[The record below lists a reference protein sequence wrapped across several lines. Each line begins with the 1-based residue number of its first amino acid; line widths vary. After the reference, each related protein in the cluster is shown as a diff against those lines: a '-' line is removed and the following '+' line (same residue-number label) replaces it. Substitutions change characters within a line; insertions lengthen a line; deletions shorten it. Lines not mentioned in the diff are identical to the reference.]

1 MRLALWSSSGNLA
14 WPDSLWGWGW
24 TIVGFLTLFGLL
36 LGRPHDLR
44 SWRKLQTSEAGSFLL
59 LIFLT
64 SLTPVLSWDFPGL
77 PFRVGFPV
85 LLWLPYLIWGGR
97 LQPGALG
104 LAGLIMGAVIGFTSD
119 GRFLHLPWI
128 IALDAMLIGGLL
140 SQNYVGRFFRILR
153 QPLVAAMAGWMIW
166 MLLQS
171 ISWGGFYPS
180 WPEALDGIWTLIA
193 VTGAP
198 SGISAL
204 ICGLI
209 AQGLHLQWPRIFST
223 AQPPQWPPY
232 ARQIEA
238 RFLFFFS
245 LWILTLIM
253 TLFLFLTALAIRQ
266 ANVEQTRAI
275 HQGSDRAGE
284 QISYFLHTG
293 ETLLADLAALGIPR
307 DEPPALIAP
316 ILQRFVQTGPI
327 YHAVLLTGVEGEIL
341 AAYPAGEQVKGLSTL
356 ERSAL
361 AQARIARAVI
371 RTEVHRLP
379 SGTPGL
385 SFVAPL
391 EGEPPAGFLIGRMQ
405 IGEHPALR
413 EALASLSGGLPGSEG
428 FVIDRQGQI
437 LLHPDPQRL
446 LDVFPLPTSALSRPF
461 NITQRSPMGT
471 IMELHIR
478 RLPGTDW
485 WAVIRYPRSARI
497 QQALELI
504 LPSGIFLLTF
514 FVIGALLLS
523 TLSRQVTQRLKKLAA
538 AAGRMAE
545 GELETRILIDAPD
558 EIGQLSEAME
568 RMRHGLRA
576 RLTDLSL
583 LLELNQR
590 LVETV
595 DLAHGL
601 SEVARSLEQ
610 ATQASW
616 ARILIPGARGSLR
629 VFTATGERS
638 PEPPD
643 EACWQLGQE
652 RREPLWVEHVLRH
665 PDLPSIFRQEDHGR
679 ELGILPIHSGEDLLG
694 IAWIAF
700 AQPRRMIAT
709 DQQLIRL
716 ILSQAAV
723 FIARA
728 RLYEAALVE
737 RERLRAVL
745 ESSPDVLMLI
755 DGRGDLLYL
764 NPAAERFLGLPAS
777 RALGQPVAPLL
788 KDAELRQLFDEQ
800 IPPGQIQSREFRRA
814 DGRAFWAGRYDLRL
828 EDGQEIGRLLFV
840 RDITPFKAL
849 DQLKSDFIAAV
860 SHDLRSPLTYMRG
873 FVTMLGMAGPLTSR
887 QQEYVEKIMGGIDQ
901 MTRLIEDLMDLK
913 RIEEGIGQRGICRLS
928 DLIRDVFHEMR
939 PQAMARGLRMTLEVK
954 GHGIVN
960 GDPTWLRRAI
970 TNLVDNALKYTPE
983 GGTISLGLIEQ
994 NAEVIIWV
1002 RDTGLGIAPADQARI
1017 FEKFY
1022 RVRRK
1027 ETAHVKGSGLGL
1039 ALVKSIVEWHGG
1051 RVWVE
1056 SQLGQGSTFY
1066 LAIPVATMISSSPRS
1081 R

>member
-1 MRLALWSSSGNLA
+1 MRLELWSFPGNLTGPA
-14 WPDSLWGWGW
+14 SLWGWGW
-24 TIVGFLTLFGLL
+24 TVIGFLALFGLWL
-36 LGRPHDLR
+36 RRPQDLR
-44 SWRKLQTSEAGSFLL
+44 SWRELRVPEAGSFLL
-59 LIFLT
+59 LALLT
-64 SLTPVLSWDFPGL
+64 GLTPVLSWEFPGL
-77 PFRVGFPV
+77 PFRVGFPL

-97 LQPGALG
+97 LRPGALALVG
-104 LAGLIMGAVIGFTSD
+104 LVVGAAIGLVSD
-119 GRFLHLPWI
+119 GRFMHLPWI
-128 IALDAMLIGGLL
+128 MALDAALIGELL

-153 QPLVAAMAGWMIW
+153 QPLAAAIAGWLTW

-171 ISWGGFYPS
+171 VSWGSFYAS
-180 WPEALDGIWTLIA
+180 WPEALDGTWTLITTIA
-193 VTGAP
+193 VP
-198 SGISAL
+198 SWISAL

-209 AQGLHLQWPRIFST
+209 AQGLHLRWPRIFST
-223 AQPPQWPPY
+223 SRPPEWPLY
-232 ARQIEA
+232 ARQIQA
-238 RFLFFFS
+238 RFLFFS
-245 LWILTLIM
+245 SIWMVTMVLALLLLLTVL
-253 TLFLFLTALAIRQ
+253 ALHQTDREQMQ
-266 ANVEQTRAI
+266 AV
-275 HQGSDRAGE
+275 HQGVHRAGE

-307 DEPPALIAP
+307 GEAPPIIAP

-327 YHAVLLTGVEGEIL
+327 YHAVLLVGPEGEIL
-341 AAYPAGEQVKGLSTL
+341 AAYPAGEQARGLSTF
-356 ERSAL
+356 ERSAI
-361 AQARIARAVI
+361 AQARAARAVI
-371 RTEVHRLP
+371 RTDVHRLP
-379 SGTPGL
+379 DGTPGL

-391 EGEPPAGFLIGRMQ
+391 AGEPPAGFLIGRVR
-405 IGEHPALR
+405 IAEHPALR
-413 EALASLSGGLPGSEG
+413 EALASLGGGLPASEG
-428 FVIDRQGQI
+428 FIIDRQGRI

-446 LDVFPLPTSALSRPF
+446 LDAFPLPTSALPGPPD
-461 NITQRSPMGT
+461 IAQRSPTGT
-471 IMELHIR
+471 ITELHLR

-497 QQALELI
+497 QRAFEL
-504 LPSGIFLLTF
+504 LWPSGFFLSIFITM
-514 FVIGALLLS
+514 GMLLLNA
-523 TLSRQVTQRLKKLAA
+523 LSGQATQRLKKLAT

-545 GELETRILIDAPD
+545 GELEMPIPSDAPD
-558 EIGQLSEAME
+558 EIGYLAETME
-568 RMRHGLRA
+568 RMRHALRA
-576 RLTDLSL
+576 RLADLSL

-590 LVETV
+590 LVETI
-595 DLAHGL
+595 DLTHGL
-601 SEVARSLEQ
+601 PEVARSLEQ
-610 ATQASW
+610 AIRASGI
-616 ARILIPGARGSLR
+616 RILIPGAHGSLR
-629 VFTATGERS
+629 VFTATGEEN
-638 PEPPD
+638 PGPLD
-643 EACWQLGQE
+643 EACWRLGLE
-652 RREPLWVEHVLRH
+652 RKEPLWVEHVLRH
-665 PDLPSIFRQEDHGR
+665 PELSPIFRSEERGR
-679 ELGILPIHSGEDLLG
+679 ALGILPIGSGEDRLG
-694 IAWIAF
+694 IAWIPF
-700 AQPRRMIAT
+700 AQPRRMIRT
-709 DQQLIRL
+709 EQQLIHL

-728 RLYEAALVE
+728 RLYEATLAE

-755 DGRGDLLYL
+755 DSHGNLLYL
-764 NPAAERFLGLPAS
+764 NPTAERFLGLPAS

-788 KDAELRQLFDEQ
+788 RDAELRELLTEQ
-800 IPPGQIQSREFRRA
+800 IPPGQIRSREFRRA

-828 EDGQEIGRLLFV
+828 EDGREIGQLLFV

-887 QQEYVEKIMGGIDQ
+887 QQEYVEKIMSGIDQ

-939 PQAMARGLRMTLEVK
+939 PHAMARGLRMTLEIK

-960 GDPTWLRRAI
+960 GDSAWLRRAI
-970 TNLVDNALKYTPE
+970 TNLVDNAMKYTPE

-994 NAEVIIWV
+994 GTEAIVWV

-1066 LAIPVATMISSSPRS
+1066 MAIPMTPVPASADRP
-1081 R
+1081 